1 MLSLPLER
9 PPSDEGFSAR
19 VAVIGVL
26 LADSLPPAGVAV
38 AVTSPSGRL
47 FVGVIVATP
56 WSLATA
62 SPITTPSLL

>member
-1 MLSLPLER
+1 MLSLPLEIP
-9 PPSDEGFSAR
+9 PPSLVNGVF
-19 VAVIGVL
+19 VTVIGAL
-26 LADSLPPAGVAV
+26 LADSVPPTGVEVAV
-38 AVTSPSGRL
+38 ISPSGRL

>member
-9 PPSDEGFSAR
+9 PPSSPVTGDF
-19 VAVIGVL
+19 VTVIGAL

-56 WSLATA
+56 
-62 SPITTPSLL
+62 

>member
-1 MLSLPLER
+1 MLSLPLEI
-9 PPSDEGFSAR
+9 PPSAEGFSAR

-26 LADSLPPAGVAV
+26 LGDSLPPTGVTV

-47 FVGVIVATP
+47 FIGWIVATP
-56 WSLATA
+56 WSFATA

>member
-1 MLSLPLER
+1 MLSLPLEIP
-9 PPSDEGFSAR
+9 PPSLVNGDF
-19 VAVIGVL
+19 VTVIGAL
-26 LADSLPPAGVAV
+26 LADSVPPAGVAV
-38 AVTSPSGRL
+38 TVTSPSGRL